1 MNNKTKPKF
10 NAYTD
15 LPHGDDDQR
24 STADLG
30 IEFVHFDADD
40 NPESVQTIPLGKFIS
55 DTPLSSEEYF
65 MTRSLVAAQA
75 AKQQAP
81 VETEAT
87 SLNVRPGYGRRCFAY
102 AAGGIGLGALCDI
115 CQTCLHTPL

>member
-1 MNNKTKPKF
+1 MKNKAKPRF

-15 LPHGDDDQR
+15 IPLCDDNSV
-24 STADLG
+24 STSDLG
-30 IEFVHFDADD
+30 IEFVHFDSDD

-75 AKQQAP
+75 SK
-81 VETEAT
+81 
-87 SLNVRPGYGRRCFAY
+87 
-102 AAGGIGLGALCDI
+102 
-115 CQTCLHTPL
+115 